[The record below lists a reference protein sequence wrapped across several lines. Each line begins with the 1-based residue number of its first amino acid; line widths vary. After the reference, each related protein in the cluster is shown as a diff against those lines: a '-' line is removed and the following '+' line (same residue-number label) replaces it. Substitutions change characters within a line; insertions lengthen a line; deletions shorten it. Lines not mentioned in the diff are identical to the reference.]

1 MANSNRVFRVGQQV
15 QQAIAIILQ
24 REIRDDRLGMVTVSD
39 VEMSRDLAYAKVF
52 VTFLFDEQEKVD
64 AAMEALEE
72 HKKMIRMLLGS
83 AVKLRV
89 TPEVR
94 FQFDSSLVEGMR
106 LSNLATQAVA
116 EDKRRHVDEDNES
129 EESEK

>member
-52 VTFLFDEQEKVD
+52 VTFLFDEQERID
-64 AAMEALEE
+64 GAMEALEE

-89 TPEVR
+89 TPEIK
-94 FQFDSSLVEGMR
+94 FQFDKSLMEGIR
-106 LSNLATQAVA
+106 LSTLASQAVQN
-116 EDKRRHVDEDNES
+116 DKRRRGEDAD
-129 EESEK
+129 EESEN

>member
-15 QQAIAIILQ
+15 QQAIAMILQ

-52 VTFLFDEQEKVD
+52 VTFLFDEQEKID
-64 AAMEALEE
+64 GAMAALED

-89 TPEVR
+89 TPEVK
-94 FQFDSSLVEGMR
+94 FQFDKSLVEGMR
-106 LSNLATQAVA
+106 LSSLASQAVKNDELRRG
-116 EDKRRHVDEDNES
+116 EDKKDES
-129 EESEK
+129 EE

>member
-15 QQAIAIILQ
+15 QQAIAMILQ

-52 VTFLFDEQEKVD
+52 VTFLFDEQEKID
-64 AAMEALEE
+64 GAMAALED

-89 TPEVR
+89 TPEVK
-94 FQFDSSLVEGMR
+94 FQFDKSLVEGMR
-106 LSNLATQAVA
+106 LSNLASQAVKNDELRRG
-116 EDKRRHVDEDNES
+116 EDKKDES
-129 EESEK
+129 EE